1 MGAWLFFLGGMTVM
15 CGCAAILA
23 AFADWLQEKLD
34 ENNEEQDNEQLNNQ
48 EQ

>member
-1 MGAWLFFLGGMTVM
+1 MDNWLFFLGGMTVM

-23 AFADWLQEKLD
+23 AFSDWLQDKLD
-34 ENNEEQDNEQLNNQ
+34 ESNEEQDNEQSNNS